1 MKLPELALR
10 KSPFTIIVLLLLTLL
25 GGASYLTMPR
35 SEDPQFDTPT
45 VRVTAI
51 YPGASPEDIESLVVD
66 PVEEALNEIEDVDRI
81 ESTIE
86 DGLAT
91 VSVDF
96 LASIDP
102 EDGYEDV
109 QQAIAGIERDLPE
122 DLQDLIISKFSTTNV
137 SIFQAALVSETASYE
152 RLATNAEQL
161 EQALERVGG
170 VKSVETWAYPDQEV
184 RVGIDLDRL
193 RELGLSTDRVIQAIQ
208 ADAQN
213 VPGGN
218 LDVGSRRFNVQTS
231 GDFASVDAIR
241 QTVVGSGPEGI
252 IYLGDVAA
260 VREQDAKVTYHAR
273 FNGERAV
280 FVTVEQRKGVN
291 IFNVLD
297 EVEATV
303 SSVATG
309 VPSDVRV
316 ETVFDQ
322 AESVS
327 SRVDGFFL
335 NLLQG
340 ILLVGGV
347 ILIALGWRASGVV
360 MLAIP
365 LSILIAI
372 FVLDTAGYGLQQI
385 SIVGL
390 VIALGLL
397 VDDAIVITEN
407 VARYRRKGLGA
418 IEAALKG
425 TDEVGWAVVS
435 TSVTSILAFLPIVL
449 VQSGSGDFIR
459 SMPLTV
465 IYALLASLLVSL
477 TLTPLLAAKWM
488 GKEGGN
494 AGKRE
499 GGRGADGATSASSDA
514 ESGGFSDRSA
524 TSDPVESDSSNQDQ
538 SRIEGPLGRLLQRVV
553 DGPYRTALRWALDH
567 RLTVLGIAVAALV
580 ASASLFPIIGVSFF
594 PDAEKPQFLVS
605 VTTSQGAS
613 LDVTDRAVRR
623 VEALL
628 KGRDDVRRYAANV
641 GRDNPLVY
649 YNVIPRRE
657 QSTVGQVFV
666 EARSAADV
674 PTLEAD
680 LREALSGVP
689 GVTYEFEIFKNGPP
703 VEAPVAIKVIGPE
716 LDELDRLA
724 AEVEALVQQTPGTQ
738 NVDNPLSEEKT
749 DLHVRV
755 DRDRAGMMGVPLA
768 TVDRTVR
775 MAVAGL
781 PVARYR
787 EADGDERDVVVGLDN
802 DHDTR
807 VSDVERLS
815 VGSVTGAQVPIR
827 QIASVELKA
836 EATRIDHFETERA
849 VTVTADV
856 DTRGG
861 YSAVAVTQS
870 IASALEE
877 RTLPAGYRT
886 FVGGELE
893 AQQDSFASLLP
904 ALLGAIFGIL
914 AVLVLQ
920 FNSVRQSLIIF
931 TAIPLSVIGAFP
943 ALLITGYTFSFTA
956 FVGFTS
962 LVGIVVNNSTILVD
976 YANQLVEAGQTVRD
990 AVREA
995 SETRLAPI
1003 VLTTL
1008 TTIGGLLPLTLSGSS
1023 LWSPLGW
1030 VIIGGLVVS
1039 TALTLLVVPA
1049 LYLMLTP
1056 EKG

>member
-10 KSPFTIIVLLLLTLL
+10 KSPFTIVVLLLLTLL
-25 GGASYLTMPR
+25 GGVSYLTMPQ
-35 SEDPQFDTPT
+35 SEDPQFDTPS
-45 VRVTAI
+45 VRVTVV
-51 YPGASPEDIESLVVD
+51 YPGASPEDTESLVVD
-66 PVEEALNEIEDVDRI
+66 PIEEVLNELDDIDRI
-81 ESTIE
+81 ESTIQ
-86 DGLAT
+86 DGLA
-91 VSVDF
+91 VVAVDF
-96 LASIDP
+96 LASTDP
-102 EDGYEDV
+102 EDGLEDV
-109 QQAIAGIERDLPE
+109 EQAIASVVRDLPE
-122 DLQDLIISKFSTTNV
+122 SIQDLTVSEFSTTNV
-137 SIFQAALVSETASYE
+137 TVFQAALVSETASYE
-152 RLATNAEQL
+152 RLKAKAEDL
-161 EQALERVGG
+161 ERALERIAG
-170 VKSVETWAYPDQEV
+170 VKSVDTWAYPDQEV
-184 RVGIDLDRL
+184 RVGLDLDRL
-193 RELGLSTDRVIQAIQ
+193 RELGLSTDRVVQAIQ

-218 LDVGSRRFNVQTS
+218 LDVGARRFNVQTS
-231 GDFASVDAIR
+231 GDFASVEAIR
-241 QTVVGSGPEGI
+241 RTVVGSGPNGI
-252 IYLGDVAA
+252 VYLEDVAS
-260 VREQDAKVTYHAR
+260 VTEQDAEVTYHAR

-280 FVTVEQRKGVN
+280 FVTVEQRQGVN
-291 IFNVLD
+291 IFDVLD
-297 EVEATV
+297 EVKATV
-303 SSVATG
+303 SDAATDAPEG
-309 VPSDVRV
+309 IRV

-322 AESVS
+322 SESVS
-327 SRVDGFFL
+327 TRVDGFFL

-347 ILIALGWRASGVV
+347 VLVALGWRASSVV

-372 FVLDTAGYGLQQI
+372 FVLDTTGYGLQQI

-390 VIALGLL
+390 VIALGLI

-407 VARYRRKGLGA
+407 VARYQRKGLSA
-418 IEAALKG
+418 MEAALKG

-449 VQSGSGDFIR
+449 VQSNSGDFIR

-477 TLTPLLAAKWM
+477 TLTPLLAARWM
-488 GKEGGN
+488 RPEEKD
-494 AGKRE
+494 K
-499 GGRGADGATSASSDA
+499 
-514 ESGGFSDRSA
+514 ESGDKGTLA
-524 TSDPVESDSSNQDQ
+524 TASGSLTRPAGSQDERPKTQ
-538 SRIEGPLGRLLQRVV
+538 NDEFRIGGPLGRLLQRIV
-553 DGPYRTALRWALDH
+553 DGPYQKALNWALNH
-567 RLTVLGIAVAALV
+567 RLAVLGIAVAALV
-580 ASASLFPIIGVSFF
+580 ASMSLFPIIGVSFF
-594 PDAEKPQFLVS
+594 PDAEKPQFLIS
-605 VTTSQGAS
+605 VTTAQGSA
-613 LDVTDRAVRR
+613 LGVTDQAVRR

-628 KGRDDVRRYAANV
+628 NARDDVRRYAANI

-649 YNVIPRRE
+649 YNVIPRSE
-657 QSTVGQVFV
+657 QSTAGQVFV
-666 EARSAADV
+666 EAQSAADV
-674 PTLEAD
+674 PRIEAD
-680 LREALSGVP
+680 LREALSGIP
-689 GVTYEFEIFKNGPP
+689 GVAYAFEIFKNGPP

-716 LDELDRLA
+716 LDALDRLA
-724 AEVEALVQQTPGTQ
+724 GEVEALMQQTPGTQ
-738 NVDNPLSEEKT
+738 NVDNPLSEKKT

-768 TVDRTVR
+768 TVDRAVR

-787 EADGDERDVVVGLDN
+787 KADGDELDVVVGLAN
-802 DHDTR
+802 DHDTKL
-807 VSDVERLS
+807 SDVERLW
-815 VGSVTGAQVPIR
+815 VGAVTGAQVPIR
-827 QIASVELKA
+827 QIASVELKSV
-836 EATRIDHFETERA
+836 ATRIDHFDTERA

-856 DTRGG
+856 DTRAG
-861 YSAVAVTQS
+861 YSVVNVSQS
-870 IASALEE
+870 IAQALDE
-877 RTLPAGYRT
+877 RALPPGYRT
-886 FVGGELE
+886 FIGGELE

-904 ALLGAIFGIL
+904 ALLVAIFGIL

-920 FNSVRQSLIIF
+920 FNSVRQSFIVF

-976 YANQLVEAGQTVRD
+976 YANQLIDAGQSVRE

-1008 TTIGGLLPLTLSGSS
+1008 TTTGGLLPLTLSGSS

-1030 VIIGGLVVS
+1030 VIIGGLIVS

-1056 EKG
+1056 GRS